1 MNISLKSKN
10 ALVGGSSKG
19 LGNAVARQLAL
30 SGAKVTLVA
39 RSKDLLVDT
48 VNELNKL
55 TECKH
60 EYLICDYNDHEKYSK
75 IISQYLSCL
84 LYTSPSP
91 RDQRGSRMPSCG

>member
-39 RSKDLLVDT
+39 RSEDVLVDT

-55 TECKH
+55 
-60 EYLICDYNDHEKYSK
+60 
-75 IISQYLSCL
+75 CL

-91 RDQRGSRMPSCG
+91 RD